1 MNSEDTDQIK
11 HLEQD
16 EKIIK
21 LIRIIARGIGPI
33 LFLIMLVFA
42 VGQGG
47 IDRLIS
53 LTGIESLVFVGIL
66 TMFFGIIWAYQNEI
80 AGGILIVIVY
90 IVLAIIQGSF
100 IPNAI
105 FPIFLITGILHIY
118 VGVMEIGIKK
128 RQKTEDRRQK
138 AEGRSK

>member
-1 MNSEDTDQIK
+1 MSREDTDHIK

-16 EKIIK
+16 EKLVN
-21 LIRIIARGIGPI
+21 LIRIIARGIGPV

-47 IDRLIS
+47 IDKLIS
-53 LTGIESLVFVGIL
+53 LTGTESMIFVGIL

-105 FPIFLITGILHIY
+105 FPIFFITGILHIY

-128 RQKTEDRRQK
+128 RRDKMGTGGTK
-138 AEGRSK
+138 